1 MNSLL
6 KRNKNKKGVVLTEM
20 IASVILLGI
29 ASSMLIGVMFFVYN
43 TYNITMRVG
52 KQNETSLIITQSILN
67 NINEWKP
74 QNLDDTQ
81 LTNDKIVT
89 LYRYE
94 YFTNVDV
101 NGSNLELR
109 RKLLETDPDKLVIQL
124 TQDANG
130 NAQLEYVFTP
140 GTDADTSVN
149 INRDSYSMQTYLND
163 FKLDYDNSKINKITL
178 TRDPS
183 SDVVKSYLVEIYLK
197 TISPIETEII
207 VTIPVIIN
215 IE

>member
-140 GTDADTSVN
+140 GTDADTSVT

-183 SDVVKSYLVEIYLK
+183 SDVVKSYLVEIYLN

>member
-140 GTDADTSVN
+140 GTDADTSVT